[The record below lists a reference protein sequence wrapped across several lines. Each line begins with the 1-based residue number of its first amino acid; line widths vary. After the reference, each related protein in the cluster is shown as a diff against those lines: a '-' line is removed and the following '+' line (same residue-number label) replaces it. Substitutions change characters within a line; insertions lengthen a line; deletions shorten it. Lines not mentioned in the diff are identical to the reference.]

1 MRGAKWK
8 QSEGGWAT
16 QNSKAFFATGLLGH
30 LLSWHH
36 RSPQEGI
43 TVDDHRA
50 FSLWR
55 PCRCVW
61 LVECTRG
68 NSEDAEDDN
77 LQSFPWLPW
86 VEGGNLGNASPGV
99 LWEVMGMWGQPAS
112 VAPSHFILLS
122 QVSCGPYLQCP
133 SVFVILL
140 SSGHEEDLT

>member
-61 LVECTRG
+61 LVECTWG
-68 NSEDAEDDN
+68 NSEDAADDN
-77 LQSFPWLPW
+77 LQSFSWLPW

-99 LWEVMGMWGQPAS
+99 LWEVMGIWGQPSS
-112 VAPSHFILLS
+112 VAPSHLHSYLRWVVDLTS
-122 QVSCGPYLQCP
+122 SAQVS
-133 SVFVILL
+133 LL
-140 SSGHEEDLT
+140 FCYHLAMKKV